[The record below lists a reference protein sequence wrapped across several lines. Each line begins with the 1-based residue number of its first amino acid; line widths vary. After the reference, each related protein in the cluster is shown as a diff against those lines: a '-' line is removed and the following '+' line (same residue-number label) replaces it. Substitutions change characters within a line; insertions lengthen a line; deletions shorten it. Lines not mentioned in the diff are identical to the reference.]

1 MFIEMSHVIRINN
14 PVFPLKRGKKKNL
27 RNEIIDCS
35 INRNSNNREILLNIV
50 RCLIMCMNKKN

>member
-50 RCLIMCMNKKN
+50 A

>member
-14 PVFPLKRGKKKNL
+14 PVFPLKRGKKNL